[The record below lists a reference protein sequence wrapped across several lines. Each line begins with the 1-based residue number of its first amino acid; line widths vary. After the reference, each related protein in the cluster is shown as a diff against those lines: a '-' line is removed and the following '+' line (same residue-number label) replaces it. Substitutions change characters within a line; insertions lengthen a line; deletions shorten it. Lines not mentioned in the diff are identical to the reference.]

1 MHCQCIAVVIS
12 CVTHH
17 VVRVGCGQ
25 CIRRDPRGLLTGMR
39 AGQVV
44 QSDKE
49 VAGRNPGRGWKVTV
63 SYVSYLILLVP
74 HAIQTDVISLK

>member
-1 MHCQCIAVVIS
+1 
-12 CVTHH
+12 
-17 VVRVGCGQ
+17 
-25 CIRRDPRGLLTGMR
+25 MR

-49 VAGRNPGRGWKVTV
+49 VAGRNPGRGWKITV